1 MFAGT
6 PYVSA
11 LFPFYVY
18 AFSLCFYVRTF
29 FTVGRAVSNIFVGR
43 TASSISVGRA
53 VAKISVSSR
62 AWIPALLQ
70 NMTGNMRTT
79 TYIARHILTY
89 PKYRFQNP
97 RTQFFMAYLHKT
109 FLRASPRGGDGS
121 QVITDFFGIDA
132 RPGFHSNERPYP
144 ALRSLCFVLVQIL
157 LRNIVCGSAF
167 NLYFIIHFNH
177 LVFRN
182 FPRKQIQNSP

>member
-1 MFAGT
+1 MFLHSH
-6 PYVSA
+6 V
-11 LFPFYVY
+11 FYCW
-18 AFSLCFYVRTF
+18 SC
-29 FTVGRAVSNIFVGR
+29 G
-43 TASSISVGRA
+43 
-53 VAKISVSSR
+53 
-62 AWIPALLQ
+62 LQ
-70 NMTGNMRTT
+70 NLCIIASMDPGTSPKHDGEHANYYIYCP
-79 TYIARHILTY
+79 TYTHIPEISF
-89 PKYRFQNP
+89 PKP
-97 RTQFFMAYLHKT
+97 RTQFFMTYLHKT

-121 QVITDFFGIDA
+121 QVITVFFGIDA

>member
-53 VAKISVSSR
+53 VAKISVSSQ

-79 TYIARHILTY
+79 TYIARPILTY

-97 RTQFFMAYLHKT
+97 RTQFFMAYLHKN
-109 FLRASPRGGDGS
+109 FLRASLRGGDGS
-121 QVITDFFGIDA
+121 QVIAEFFRHLRASRISFK
-132 RPGFHSNERPYP
+132 RKTFYSSRFPYP
-144 ALRSLCFVLVQIL
+144 ALRSLCFILVQIL
-157 LRNIVCGSAF
+157 LRDIVCTS
-167 NLYFIIHFNH
+167 H
-177 LVFRN
+177 
-182 FPRKQIQNSP
+182 

>member
-11 LFPFYVY
+11 LFPFYGY
-18 AFSLCFYVRTF
+18 AFSLCFYIRTF

-43 TASSISVGRA
+43 AVSKISVGRA
-53 VAKISVSSR
+53 VSKISVSSR
-62 AWIPALLQ
+62 AWIPALLR

-79 TYIARHILTY
+79 TYIARPILTY

-97 RTQFFMAYLHKT
+97 EHNFSWHIFTRHSCGQV
-109 FLRASPRGGDGS
+109 RAAATGVRLSRS
-121 QVITDFFGIDA
+121 FFGIYA
-132 RPGFHSNERPYP
+132 RTEFHSNERPYP
-144 ALRSLCFVLVQIL
+144 ASRSLCFVLVQIL